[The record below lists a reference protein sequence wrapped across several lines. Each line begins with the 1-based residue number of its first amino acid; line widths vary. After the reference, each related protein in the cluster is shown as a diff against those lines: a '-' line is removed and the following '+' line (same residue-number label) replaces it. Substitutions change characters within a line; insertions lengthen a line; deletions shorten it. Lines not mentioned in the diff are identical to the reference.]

1 MAAATGN
8 DRKTRQQ
15 LLLDLQQE
23 LADQGLDAVLRKPR
37 SGIWKLKI
45 RRGPWAETI
54 MCAGAEGAYAFV
66 TVHGRLLGSAGA
78 DDFRGTVDLIQFMVN
93 RRQR

>member
-1 MAAATGN
+1 MAATTGN
-8 DRKTRQQ
+8 DLKTRQQ
-15 LLLDLQQE
+15 LLLDLQEE

-37 SGIWKLKI
+37 GGIWKLKV
-45 RRGPWAETI
+45 RRGPWSEVV

-66 TVHGRLLGSAGA
+66 TVHGRLLGSA
-78 DDFRGTVDLIQFMVN
+78 DDFRGIVDLIQFMVN